1 MCTLGDDE
9 KSASSSSGVPLHVK
23 LVLEWDMPAK
33 TQVIND
39 DTDQVEEHA
48 SVKQVTEKTRRP
60 DWGFPNPYDPNF
72 GVTILTV
79 PTLTVNC

>member
-1 MCTLGDDE
+1 MCTLGDDD

-39 DTDQVEEHA
+39 DTDQVEEHS
-48 SVKQVTEKTRRP
+48 SVKQVQQS
-60 DWGFPNPYDPNF
+60 
-72 GVTILTV
+72 
-79 PTLTVNC
+79 TLKREHFMDIRIQ